1 MKAAVLHAANQ
12 PLTIEEVAL
21 AKPGSREVL
30 MRTAFA
36 GLCHSDLH
44 FIEGLYP
51 HPTPCVLG
59 HESAG
64 IVEAVGDA
72 VTYVKPGDHVI
83 TCLSVFCGTCSQCVT
98 GHPNLCENTEVKMP
112 PGVSRRLSWKGGE
125 LMNQFLNLSSFAEE
139 MLVHENAIVKID
151 PDIPLDRAA
160 LVGCGVMTG
169 VGAVFN
175 AAKVEPGSTV
185 AVIGCGGVGLSAVN
199 GAALAGAERIIAI
212 DTVASKLE
220 LARTMGATDTLN
232 ASNADPVKAIRE
244 MTGGGVHYS
253 FEALGTKTTAEQ
265 AFQMLRGG
273 GTATIIGMVPFGVKI
288 ELHGYDFLR
297 DRKFQGTSMGGNR
310 FRVDMPRLLSLWR
323 QGRLKLDHLI
333 SGTHQAR
340 RDQRRLRRAQIR
352 RAGASA
358 DRFRRTLSR
367 LPSPRRRPAQ
377 RPEGDAAAHI
387 GGDREREGQLV
398 AAGEVED
405 QARRPRAGGR
415 ADAAADRDH
424 AEDGAELAARERGRR
439 SWR

>member
-1 MKAAVLHAANQ
+1 MKAAVLHAPHQ
-12 PLTIEEVAL
+12 PLTIEDVSL
-21 AKPGSREVL
+21 TKPKGREVL
-30 MRTAFA
+30 LRTAYA

-64 IVEAVGDA
+64 VVEAVGDG

-98 GHPNLCENTEVKMP
+98 GHPNLCENTDVKML
-112 PGVSRRLSWKGGE
+112 PGVSRRMTWKGGE
-125 LMNQFLNLSSFAEE
+125 LMNQFLNLSSFGEQ
-139 MLVHENAIVKID
+139 MLVHENSMVKID
-151 PDIPLDRAA
+151 DDIPLDRGA

-175 AAKVEPGSTV
+175 AAKVEPGATV

-220 LARTMGATDTLN
+220 LARELGATDTLN
-232 ASNADPVKAIRE
+232 ASNADPVQQVRE

-253 FEALGTKTTAEQ
+253 FEALGTKSTAEQ
-265 AFQMLRGG
+265 AFGMLRPG
-273 GTATIIGMVPFGVKI
+273 GTATIIGMVPLGVKI

-297 DRKFQGTSMGGNR
+297 DRKLQGTSMGGNR

-333 SGTHQAR
+333 SGR
-340 RDQRRLRRAQIR
+340 LKLDQINDGFAALKS
-352 RAGASA
+352 GAPVRQLI
-358 DRFRRTLSR
+358 DF
-367 LPSPRRRPAQ
+367 
-377 RPEGDAAAHI
+377 AA
-387 GGDREREGQLV
+387 
-398 AAGEVED
+398 
-405 QARRPRAGGR
+405 
-415 ADAAADRDH
+415 
-424 AEDGAELAARERGRR
+424 
-439 SWR
+439 

>member
-1 MKAAVLHAANQ
+1 MKAAVLHAPNQ
-12 PLTIEEVAL
+12 PLTIEEVEL
-21 AKPGSREVL
+21 TKPKAREVL
-30 MRTAFA
+30 LRTAFA

-44 FIEGLYP
+44 FIDGLYP

-64 IVEAVGDA
+64 IVEAVGEG

-83 TCLSVFCGTCSQCVT
+83 TCLSVFCGTCPQCVT

-125 LMNQFLNLSSFAEE
+125 LMNQFLNLSSFGEQ
-139 MLVHENAIVKID
+139 MLVHENSMVKID

-175 AAKVEPGSTV
+175 AAKVEPG
-185 AVIGCGGVGLSAVN
+185 
-199 GAALAGAERIIAI
+199 
-212 DTVASKLE
+212 
-220 LARTMGATDTLN
+220 ATDTLN
-232 ASNADPVKAIRE
+232 ASNADPVKAVRD

-265 AFQMLRGG
+265 AFGMLRPG
-273 GTATIIGMVPFGVKI
+273 GTATIIGMVPLGVKI

-297 DRKFQGTSMGGNR
+297 DRKLQGTSMGGNR

-333 SGTHQAR
+333 SGK
-340 RDQRRLRRAQIR
+340 LKLEQINEGF
-352 RAGASA
+352 AALKSA
-358 DRFRRTLSR
+358 APVRQLIDF
-367 LPSPRRRPAQ
+367 
-377 RPEGDAAAHI
+377 AA
-387 GGDREREGQLV
+387 
-398 AAGEVED
+398 
-405 QARRPRAGGR
+405 
-415 ADAAADRDH
+415 
-424 AEDGAELAARERGRR
+424 
-439 SWR
+439 

>member
-12 PLTIEEVAL
+12 PLTIEEVGL
-21 AKPGSREVL
+21 TKPASREVQL
-30 MRTAFA
+30 RTAFA

-44 FIEGLYP
+44 YMEGLYP

-64 IVEAVGDA
+64 IVEAVGDG

-83 TCLSVFCGTCSQCVT
+83 TCLSVFCGTCPQCLT
-98 GHPNLCENTEVKMP
+98 GHPNLCENTEVKML
-112 PGVSRRLSWKGGE
+112 PGVARRMTWNGQQL
-125 LMNQFLNLSSFAEE
+125 NQAFNLSSFAEQ
-139 MLVHENAIVKID
+139 MLVHENAMVKID
-151 PDIPLDRAA
+151 SDIPLDRAA

-175 AAKVEPGSTV
+175 AAKVKPGATV

-212 DTVASKLE
+212 DTVPSKLE
-220 LARTMGATDTLN
+220 LARTLGATDTLN
-232 ASNADPVKAIRE
+232 ASNADPVKAVRE
-244 MTGGGVHYS
+244 MTGGGVQYS

-288 ELHGYDFLR
+288 ELHGFDFLR
-297 DRKFQGTSMGGNR
+297 DRKIQGTSMGGNR

-333 SGTHQAR
+333 SG
-340 RDQRRLRRAQIR
+340 RLRLDQINDGF
-352 RAGASA
+352 AALKSGAPV
-358 DRFRRTLSR
+358 R
-367 LPSPRRRPAQ
+367 
-377 RPEGDAAAHI
+377 
-387 GGDREREGQLV
+387 QLIDF
-398 AAGEVED
+398 AAG
-405 QARRPRAGGR
+405 
-415 ADAAADRDH
+415 
-424 AEDGAELAARERGRR
+424 
-439 SWR
+439 

>member
-12 PLTIEEVAL
+12 PLTIEEVTL
-21 AKPGSREVL
+21 TKPQAREVL
-30 MRTAFA
+30 LRTAFA

-44 FIEGLYP
+44 FIDGLYP

-64 IVEAVGDA
+64 VVEAVGEG

-83 TCLSVFCGTCSQCVT
+83 TCLSVFCGTCPQCVT

-125 LMNQFLNLSSFAEE
+125 LMNQFLNLSSFGEQ
-139 MLVHENAIVKID
+139 MLVHENSMVKID
-151 PDIPLDRAA
+151 SDIPLDRAA

-175 AAKVEPGSTV
+175 AAKVEPGATV

-212 DTVASKLE
+212 DTVSSKLE
-220 LARTMGATDTLN
+220 VARELGATDTLN
-232 ASNADPVKAIRE
+232 ASNADPVKAVRD

-253 FEALGTKTTAEQ
+253 FEALGTKSTAEQ
-265 AFQMLRGG
+265 AFGMLRAG
-273 GTATIIGMVPFGVKI
+273 GTATIIGMVPLGVKI

-297 DRKFQGTSMGGNR
+297 DRKLQGTSMGGNR

-333 SGTHQAR
+333 SGKLKL
-340 RDQRRLRRAQIR
+340 DQINEGFAALKS
-352 RAGASA
+352 GAPV
-358 DRFRRTLSR
+358 R
-367 LPSPRRRPAQ
+367 
-377 RPEGDAAAHI
+377 
-387 GGDREREGQLV
+387 QLIDF
-398 AAGEVED
+398 AT
-405 QARRPRAGGR
+405 
-415 ADAAADRDH
+415 
-424 AEDGAELAARERGRR
+424 
-439 SWR
+439 

>member
-21 AKPGSREVL
+21 TRPGSRDVL
-30 MRTAFA
+30 LRTAFA

-83 TCLSVFCGTCSQCVT
+83 TCLSVFCGTCPQCVT

-125 LMNQFLNLSSFAEE
+125 LMNQFLNLSSFAEQ
-139 MLVHENAIVKID
+139 MLVHENAMVKID

-175 AAKVEPGSTV
+175 AAKVEPGATV

-220 LARTMGATDTLN
+220 LAKTLGATNTLN
-232 ASNADPVKAIRE
+232 ASNADPVKAIRD

-253 FEALGTKTTAEQ
+253 FEALGTKATAEQ
-265 AFQMLRGG
+265 AFGMLRPG
-273 GTATIIGMVPFGVKI
+273 GTATIIGMVPLGVKI
-288 ELHGYDFLR
+288 ELHGFDFLR
-297 DRKFQGTSMGGNR
+297 DRKLQGTSMGGNR

-333 SGTHQAR
+333 SGRIKLGEINEGFAA
-340 RDQRRLRRAQIR
+340 LKS
-352 RAGASA
+352 GAPVRQLI
-358 DRFRRTLSR
+358 DF
-367 LPSPRRRPAQ
+367 
-377 RPEGDAAAHI
+377 AA
-387 GGDREREGQLV
+387 
-398 AAGEVED
+398 
-405 QARRPRAGGR
+405 
-415 ADAAADRDH
+415 
-424 AEDGAELAARERGRR
+424 
-439 SWR
+439 